1 MRVNIGVR
9 AIIASMLAASA
20 AHATNGYLTAGTG
33 INSDGMAGA
42 GSADPTDVMIMAT
55 NPAALALVGQ
65 RLELG
70 LALFSPD
77 RSYSTSPSLANG
89 NGGAF
94 TIGPNDITSG
104 DRLFPIPYIA
114 MNWQLDSQDTLGAAF
129 YGRGGMNTTWDGG
142 TATFAPRPGFP
153 PQTFPGTFGDG
164 TAGVNLL
171 QAFLNLSIAHSFA
184 DRQFSL
190 GASLIGAMQRFD
202 ARGVGTFAPYTYT
215 FAASGGTVMPTSLTN
230 NGADMSYGGGAA
242 VGLEWRP
249 NEMFSAA
256 AAYTSKMYMSKFTK
270 YSDLFA
276 QHGGF
281 DIPANATFGV
291 TVKPSPGV
299 AASFD
304 VQRIWYADIA
314 SVGNPISNLF
324 GCPTAG
330 AGGTDLQS
338 CLGGN
343 HGAGFGWQNMTVY
356 KLGIRWQIDP
366 DWTGRIG
373 VSHGG
378 QPIPSSEVLFNILA
392 PGVVENHFAIG
403 VSRRNGDRGE
413 FSVAFTYV
421 SNKSIQ
427 GVNTFDPTQTITL
440 QMHQY
445 ELEFGYAWNR

>member
-1 MRVNIGVR
+1 MRFNFGVP
-9 AIIASMLAASA
+9 AAIASMLVVGV

-33 INSDGMAGA
+33 IDSDGMAGA
-42 GSADPTDVMIMAT
+42 GSADPTEVMMMAT

-65 RLELG
+65 RIELG

-77 RSYSTSPSLANG
+77 RSYTTSTSLANG

-104 DRLFPIPYIA
+104 DRLFPIPYFA
-114 MNWQLDSQDTLGAAF
+114 MNWQLDQQNTLGAAF
-129 YGRGGMNTTWDGG
+129 YGRGGMNTTWEGG
-142 TATFAPRPGFP
+142 TATFAPRPGSP
-153 PQTFPGTFGDG
+153 PMTFPGTYGDG

-171 QAFLNLSIAHSFA
+171 QAFLNLTFAHSFA

-215 FAASGGTVMPTSLTN
+215 FASSGGTVMPTSLTN

-249 NEMFSAA
+249 TEMFSAA
-256 AAYTSKMYMSKFTK
+256 VAYTSKMYMSKFTK

-276 QHGGF
+276 EHGGF
-281 DIPANATFGV
+281 DIPATATIGL
-291 TVKPSPGV
+291 TVKPSEPV
-299 AASFD
+299 AVSFD
-304 VQRIWYADIA
+304 VQRIWYADVA
-314 SVGNPISNLF
+314 SVGNPIKNLF
-324 GCPTAG
+324 GCPTV
-330 AGGTDLQS
+330 GGSDLQS

-343 HGAGFGWQNMTVY
+343 NGAGFGWRNMTVY
-356 KLGIRWQIDP
+356 KLGTRWQFDP
-366 DWTGRIG
+366 DWTGRVG
-373 VSHGG
+373 FSHGT
-378 QPIPSSEVLFNILA
+378 QPIPGSEVVFNILA
-392 PGVVENHFAIG
+392 PGVVENHFAVG
-403 VSRRNGDRGE
+403 LSRRNGDRGE
-413 FSVAFTYV
+413 FSAAFTYA

-427 GVNTFDPTQTITL
+427 GANTFDPTQTITL

-445 ELEFGYAWNR
+445 NLELGYAWIR

>member
-1 MRVNIGVR
+1 MRLNIGVR
-9 AIIASMLAASA
+9 AIIASTLIVGV

-42 GSADPTDVMIMAT
+42 GSADPSEIMLMAT

-65 RLELG
+65 RVELG

-104 DRLFPIPYIA
+104 DRLFPIPYFA
-114 MNWQLDSQDTLGAAF
+114 MNWQLDRENSLGAAF
-129 YGRGGMNTTWDGG
+129 YGRGGMNTTWEGG

-153 PQTFPGTFGDG
+153 PATFPGTYGAG

-171 QAFLNLSIAHSFA
+171 QAFLNLTYAHSFA
-184 DRQFSL
+184 ERQFSL
-190 GASLIGAMQRFD
+190 GVSLIGAAQRFD
-202 ARGVGTFAPYTYT
+202 ARGVATFAPYTYT

-230 NGADMSYGGGAA
+230 NGADMSYGGGGA

-249 NEMFSAA
+249 EEQFTAA
-256 AAYTSKMYMSKFTK
+256 VAYTSKMFMSKFTK

-276 QHGGF
+276 EGGGF
-281 DIPANATFGV
+281 DIPATATIGV
-291 TVKPSPGV
+291 TVKPSPPV
-299 AASFD
+299 AVSFD
-304 VQRIWYADIA
+304 VQRIWYADVA

-324 GCPTAG
+324 ACPTAG

-343 HGAGFGWQNMTVY
+343 HGAGFGWRNMTVY
-356 KLGIRWQIDP
+356 KLGLRWQLDP

-373 VSHGG
+373 YSHGT
-378 QPIPSSEVLFNILA
+378 QPIPGSEVVFNILA

-403 VSRRNGDRGE
+403 ATRRNGDHGE
-413 FSVAFTYV
+413 FSAAFTYV

-440 QMHQY
+440 QMHQFV
-445 ELEFGYAWNR
+445 LEFGYAWMR